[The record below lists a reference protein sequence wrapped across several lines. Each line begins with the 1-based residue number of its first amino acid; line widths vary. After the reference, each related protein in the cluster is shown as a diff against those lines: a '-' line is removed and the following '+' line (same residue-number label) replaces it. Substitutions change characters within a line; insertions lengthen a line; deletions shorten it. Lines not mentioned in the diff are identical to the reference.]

1 MESDGGSAVMRT
13 LRTINVSA
21 AIIVLLCF
29 FLPWE
34 QVSCAGATGN
44 LSGMDLAR
52 HDRVLLWMVPVLMG
66 ALIALKL
73 LRDKQTES
81 KAVWLGSVISGL
93 VVAYLMNR
101 ERLRAHDEAGVISAQ
116 LTGWFWLAFISA
128 FAVVA
133 TAVGVLLR
141 RQRAP

>member
-1 MESDGGSAVMRT
+1 MESDGGSSVMKS

-21 AIIVLLCF
+21 AIIVLVCF

-52 HDRVLLWMVPVLMG
+52 HDHGSLWIVPVLMA
-66 ALIALKL
+66 ALIALYL
-73 LRDKQTES
+73 VRDRQSES
-81 KAVWLGSVISGL
+81 KAIWLANLISGL
-93 VVAYLMNR
+93 VVACLMNR
-101 ERLRAHDEAGVISAQ
+101 ERMRAHDDAGVISAQ
-116 LTGWFWLAFISA
+116 LTGWFWLAFFAA
-128 FAVVA
+128 FALVA
-133 TAVGVLLR
+133 SAVGVLLR

>member
-1 MESDGGSAVMRT
+1 MKS

-21 AIIVLLCF
+21 AIIVLVCF

-52 HDRVLLWMVPVLMG
+52 HDHGSLWIVPVLMA
-66 ALIALKL
+66 ALIGLYL
-73 LRDKQTES
+73 VRDRQSES
-81 KAVWLGSVISGL
+81 KALWLANLISGL
-93 VVAYLMNR
+93 VVAYLMNQ
-101 ERLRAHDEAGVISAQ
+101 ERMRAHDDAGVISAQ
-116 LTGWFWLAFISA
+116 LTGWFWFAFFSV
-128 FAVVA
+128 FALVA
-133 TAVGVLLR
+133 SAVGVLLR

>member
-1 MESDGGSAVMRT
+1 MKS

-21 AIIVLLCF
+21 AIIVFLCF

-34 QVSCAGATGN
+34 QVSCAGATSN

-52 HDRVLLWMVPVLMG
+52 HDHALLWMVPVLMA
-66 ALIALKL
+66 ALIALYL
-73 LRDKQTES
+73 IRDRHSEN
-81 KAVWLGSVISGL
+81 KALWLGNVISGL

-101 ERLRAHDEAGVISAQ
+101 ERMRAQDEAGIISAQ
-116 LTGWFWLAFISA
+116 LTGWFWLAFIST
-128 FAVVA
+128 FALVA
-133 TAVGVLLR
+133 SAVGVLLK